1 MPSACIV
8 VTFPF
13 CLAESAASDTPTLTL
28 RGFTYQALG
37 QLAKR
42 SPQLFQKDTDIAAQ
56 FFSALSVEPP
66 GVRAALQEAVSTL
79 ATAYKDCSGM
89 AATHTKQTLSNHIF
103 HNIIVNFRYSNNVY
117 IVITDIVIINIYNCY
132 RRCLCRIRAAS
143 ISF

>member
-1 MPSACIV
+1 ML
-8 VTFPF
+8 FF
-13 CLAESAASDTPTLTL
+13 CAVESAASDTPTLTL

-42 SPQLFQKDTDIAAQ
+42 SPQLFQEDTDIAAQ

-89 AATHTKQTLSNHIF
+89 SNDNREPNRINFNQMPVNKTKQN
-103 HNIIVNFRYSNNVY
+103 
-117 IVITDIVIINIYNCY
+117 
-132 RRCLCRIRAAS
+132 AMQ
-143 ISF
+143 